1 VSSKTPAEQRR
12 RGAVLESAILDA
24 GWDQLIEAG
33 YERFTIDAVAAR
45 SASAR
50 SVLYRRW
57 PSRLDLL
64 KAVIRHRGETDM
76 ISTPDT
82 GTLRGDVLAILTE
95 FNDRR
100 SRTVGL
106 IAARLGAYFGEA
118 GGSPHQLRA
127 LFVPDGPSSMET
139 IVQRA
144 VTRGELATAPPARI
158 VALPA
163 DLLRHELLMTM
174 TAASPQTILEI
185 VDDVFLP
192 LATNF
197 GKGGR
202 RDEPSDEPRAPDS
215 KP

>member
-1 VSSKTPAEQRR
+1 VSSKSSAQRR
-12 RGAVLESAILDA
+12 RRGPALESAILDA

-45 SASAR
+45 SAAAR

-57 PSRLDLL
+57 PSRLELL
-64 KAVIRHRGETDM
+64 KAVIRHRGSVDV
-76 ISTPDT
+76 IPTPNT
-82 GTLRGDVLAILTE
+82 GTLRGDVLAALTE

-100 SRTVGL
+100 FRTFGL
-106 IAARLGAYFGEA
+106 IAARLGAYFDEVGP
-118 GGSPHQLRA
+118 PHELRA
-127 LFVPDGPSSMET
+127 LFVPEGPGVMDT
-139 IVQRA
+139 IIERA
-144 VTRGELATAPPARI
+144 VARGELATPPPARI

-163 DLLRHELLMTM
+163 NLLRHELFMTM
-174 TAASPQTILEI
+174 TAASPQTIVEI

-202 RDEPSDEPRAPDS
+202 RDKPSGEPRAPGS
-215 KP
+215 KR

>member
-1 VSSKTPAEQRR
+1 VSSKSRAEQRR
-12 RGAVLESAILDA
+12 RGAALESAILDA

-64 KAVIRHRGETDM
+64 KAVIRHRGEIDM
-76 ISTPDT
+76 IPTPDT
-82 GTLRGDVLAILTE
+82 GTLRGDVLALLTE

-100 SRTVGL
+100 SRTIGL
-106 IAARLGAYFGEA
+106 IAARLGAYFDEA

-127 LFVPDGPSSMET
+127 LFVPEGPSSMET

-197 GKGGR
+197 GKGRR
-202 RDEPSDEPRAPDS
+202 RDEP
-215 KP
+215 

>member
-1 VSSKTPAEQRR
+1 VSPKASTGQRR
-12 RGAVLESAILDA
+12 RGEALESAILDA

-64 KAVIRHRGETDM
+64 KAVIRRRGEIDT
-76 ISTPDT
+76 IPTPDT
-82 GTLRGDVLAILTE
+82 GTLRGDVLAILTD

-100 SRTVGL
+100 SRTIGL
-106 IAARLGAYFGEA
+106 IAARLGAYFDEA

-127 LFVPDGPSSMET
+127 LFLSDGPSSMET

-144 VTRGELATAPPARI
+144 VTRGELATTPPARI

-185 VDDVFLP
+185 VDGVFLP
-192 LATNF
+192 LASNF

-202 RDEPSDEPRAPDS
+202 RDDPSEEPRAPSS

>member
-1 VSSKTPAEQRR
+1 VSSKNPAVQRR
-12 RGAVLESAILDA
+12 RGAALESAILDA

-45 SASAR
+45 SGAAR

-57 PSRLDLL
+57 PSRLELL
-64 KAVIRHRGETDM
+64 RAVVRHRGEIDA
-76 ISTPDT
+76 IPTPDT

-100 SRTVGL
+100 SRTIGL
-106 IAARLGAYFGEA
+106 IAARLGAYFDEA
-118 GGSPHQLRA
+118 GGSPQQLRA
-127 LFVPDGPSSMET
+127 LFLADGPSSMET

-144 VTRGELATAPPARI
+144 VARGELAAMPPARI
-158 VALPA
+158 VSLPA

-202 RDEPSDEPRAPDS
+202 RDEPSDEPRATDS